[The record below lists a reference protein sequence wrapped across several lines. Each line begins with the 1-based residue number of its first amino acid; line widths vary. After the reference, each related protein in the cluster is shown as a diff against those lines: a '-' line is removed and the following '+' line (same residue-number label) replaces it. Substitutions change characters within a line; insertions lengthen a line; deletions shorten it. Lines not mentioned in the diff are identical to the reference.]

1 MLCKILKLTSGD
13 TVIGNVVEESRGY
26 IEVHRPMRVVIVPKV
41 LEENTFHMSMMKWD
55 PLINFTLNSRIFKQS
70 IVSVSEAT
78 DDVLEVY
85 TELYNQFEAGEH
97 EENTAEEDTKATAG
111 EDTEDTAGEY
121 TEDTVGEEFIK
132 KKETQKFLDGFQE
145 IDNYLDNENI
155 YISHI

>member
-13 TVIGNVVEESRGY
+13 TVIGNIVEESKGF
-26 IEVHRPMRVVIVPKV
+26 IEIHRPMRVVIVPKV

-55 PLINFTLNSRIFKQS
+55 PLINFTIPSRIFKQS

-97 EENTAEEDTKATAG
+97 EENIVVQNRNEES
-111 EDTEDTAGEY
+111 EEFDTEEK
-121 TEDTVGEEFIK
+121 V
-132 KKETQKFLDGFQE
+132 KKEIERMRALAIVSANTQT
-145 IDNYLDNENI
+145 I
-155 YISHI
+155 H

>member
-13 TVIGNVVEESRGY
+13 TVIGNIVEESKGF
-26 IEVHRPMRVVIVPKV
+26 IEIHRPMRVVIVPKV

-55 PLINFTLNSRIFKQS
+55 PLINFTIPSRIFKQS

-97 EENTAEEDTKATAG
+97 EENIVVQNRNEDSEEF
-111 EDTEDTAGEY
+111 DTEEK
-121 TEDTVGEEFIK
+121 V
-132 KKETQKFLDGFQE
+132 KKEIERMRALAIVSANTQT
-145 IDNYLDNENI
+145 I
-155 YISHI
+155 H